1 MTFVVTGAACLVHSY
16 PLAVRLTISSHET
29 QRPYGSAEVCCLL
42 EAEADYSIDWK
53 LVFDISGASN
63 FVAQEHYLSSR
74 PKEGRTAVRL
84 RPDKAKL
91 LLAGILGGGTTPC
104 FQYR

>member
-63 FVAQEHYLSSR
+63 FVAQVFQQFLPFVVKLSHNC
-74 PKEGRTAVRL
+74 
-84 RPDKAKL
+84 DFNFW
-91 LLAGILGGGTTPC
+91 I
-104 FQYR
+104 